1 MKLTLFSYYA
11 TVEYKVF
18 NFLFRVISFSFIVFV
33 SGCTTSPPQNLD
45 DVCDIFDEYYDW
57 YSAAKEVEKKYGI
70 PIGVSMAFI
79 HQESR
84 FVEDARPPREWFLW
98 IFPGSRPSSAY
109 GYTQALN
116 GTWSEYQKNTGQWSA
131 DRDDFIDAVD
141 FVGWY
146 NQKTIKRT
154 GIKKHDAY
162 RLYLA
167 YHDGAGG
174 YLQGTYKKKPWLM
187 KVSRKVDRRAKM
199 YNRQLIQ
206 CRSTLDSGWLWRTL
220 FGSNKFDSMR
230 DHKFTRLA
238 ADSAPL
244 N

>member
-1 MKLTLFSYYA
+1 MKLILSSYYA
-11 TVEYKVF
+11 ILEYKVF
-18 NFLFRVISFSFIVFV
+18 NSLLKVMSLSLVLFVA
-33 SGCTTSPPQNLD
+33 GCSTIPPQNLD

-57 YSAAKEVEKKYGI
+57 YNAAKEVEKKYGI

-116 GTWSEYQKNTGQWSA
+116 GTWAEYQKNTGNWSA
-131 DRDDFIDAVD
+131 NRDDFIDAVD

-146 NQKTIKRT
+146 NQKTVKRT

-174 YLQGTYKKKPWLM
+174 YLKGTYKKKPWLM

-199 YNRQLIQ
+199 YNRQLVK
-206 CRSTLDSGWLWRTL
+206 CRSTLDSGWMWRTL
-220 FGSNKFDSMR
+220 FGANEFESMR
-230 DHKFTRLA
+230 QQKFARLA
-238 ADSAPL
+238 VDSAPL

>member
-1 MKLTLFSYYA
+1 
-11 TVEYKVF
+11 VF
-18 NFLFRVISFSFIVFV
+18 NFLLKVISFSLIVFV

-79 HQESR
+79 HQESK

-98 IFPGSRPSSAY
+98 IFPGSRPSTAY

-146 NQKTIKRT
+146 NQKTMKRT

-174 YLQGTYKKKPWLM
+174 YLRGTYKKKPWLM

-199 YNRQLIQ
+199 YNRQLVQ

-230 DHKFTRLA
+230 DHSFARLA

>member
-1 MKLTLFSYYA
+1 MKLVLFSYYA
-11 TVEYKVF
+11 ILEYKVF
-18 NFLFRVISFSFIVFV
+18 NSLLKVMSLSLVLFVA
-33 SGCTTSPPQNLD
+33 GCSTTPPQNLD

-57 YSAAKEVEKKYGI
+57 YNAAKEVEKKYGI

-116 GTWSEYQKNTGQWSA
+116 GTWAEYQKNTGNWSA

-146 NQKTIKRT
+146 NQKTVKRT

-174 YLQGTYKKKPWLM
+174 YLSGTYKKKPWLM

-199 YNRQLIQ
+199 YNRQLVQ
-206 CRSTLDSGWLWRTL
+206 CRSTLDSGWMWRTL
-220 FGSNKFDSMR
+220 FGANEFESMR
-230 DHKFTRLA
+230 QQKFARLA
-238 ADSAPL
+238 VDSAPL

>member
-1 MKLTLFSYYA
+1 M
-11 TVEYKVF
+11 F
-18 NFLFRVISFSFIVFV
+18 NFLLRAISFSFIVFV

-57 YSAAKEVEKKYGI
+57 YSAAKEVETKYGI

-79 HQESR
+79 HQESK

-174 YLQGTYKKKPWLM
+174 YLKGTYKKKPWLM

-199 YNRQLIQ
+199 YNRQLVQ

-220 FGSNKFDSMR
+220 FGSNTFDSMR
-230 DHKFTRLA
+230 DHSFARLA

>member
-1 MKLTLFSYYA
+1 MFNSL
-11 TVEYKVF
+11 VKVMS
-18 NFLFRVISFSFIVFV
+18 LSLIIFV
-33 SGCTTSPPQNLD
+33 AGCTTTPPQNLD

-57 YSAAKEVEKKYGI
+57 YNAAKEVEKKYGI

-79 HQESR
+79 HQESK

-116 GTWSEYQKNTGQWSA
+116 GTWSEYQNNTDQWSA
-131 DRDDFIDAVD
+131 DRDDFTDAVD

-146 NQKTIKRT
+146 NKKTIKRT
-154 GIKKHDAY
+154 GIKSHDAY

-174 YLQGTYKKKPWLM
+174 YLKGTYKKKPWLM

-199 YNRQLIQ
+199 YNRQLVQ
-206 CRSTLDSGWLWRTL
+206 CRSTLDSGWIWRTL
-220 FGSNKFDSMR
+220 FGSNSFDLIRQQKFA
-230 DHKFTRLA
+230 RLA
-238 ADSAPL
+238 ADPAPL
-244 N
+244 

>member
-1 MKLTLFSYYA
+1 MRQVLFSCCA
-11 TVEYKVF
+11 IAGCKVF
-18 NFLFRVISFSFIVFV
+18 NSLVKALSLSLLVVIA
-33 SGCTTSPPQNLD
+33 GCTTTPPQNVD
-45 DVCDIFDEYYDW
+45 DVCEIFDEYYDW
-57 YSAAKEVEKKYGI
+57 YSASKEVEKKYGV
-70 PIGVSMAFI
+70 PIGVTMAFI

-98 IFPGSRPSSAY
+98 IFPGSRASSAY
-109 GYTQALN
+109 GYTQALD
-116 GTWSEYQKNTGQWSA
+116 GTWTEYQRKTNQWSA
-131 DRDDFIDAVD
+131 DRDDFTDAVD

-146 NQKTIKRT
+146 NDRTIRRT
-154 GIKKHDAY
+154 GIKRHDAY

-174 YLQGTYKKKPWLM
+174 YLKGTYKKKPWLM

-199 YNRQLIQ
+199 YNRQLVQ

-220 FGSNKFDSMR
+220 FGTNQLDSIRQKKFA
-230 DHKFTRLA
+230 RLA

-244 N
+244 